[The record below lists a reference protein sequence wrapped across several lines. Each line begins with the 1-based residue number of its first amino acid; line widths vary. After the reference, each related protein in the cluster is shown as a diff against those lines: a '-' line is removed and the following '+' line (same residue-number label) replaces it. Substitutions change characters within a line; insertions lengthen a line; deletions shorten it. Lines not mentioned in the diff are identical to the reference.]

1 MQNYTYL
8 QTQLA
13 VNGVA
18 TVSLNRPK
26 LHNAFD
32 EVLISELT
40 ECLQTLEAMPEV
52 RLVILRA
59 EGSSFSAGA
68 DLNWMQRMAKY
79 SEAENFKD
87 AMNLAELM
95 KTLNFLKK
103 PTLAMVHGAA
113 FGGGVG
119 LVACCDVVLAT
130 ENASFCLSEVKLG
143 LIPAVISPY
152 VMAAIG
158 ERAARRYFLTAERF
172 DVHTARR
179 LGLVHEVVSDAPA
192 LQAKTDE
199 LVKILLQNSP
209 NAVTAAKDLIYAVSA
224 VKIDDALITE
234 TARRI
239 AKIRASEQGKQGLSA
254 FLEKRK
260 PDWIVE

>member
-1 MQNYTYL
+1 MQNYSYL
-8 QTQLA
+8 QVQLA

-52 RLVILRA
+52 RIVVLRA

-103 PTLAMVHGAA
+103 PTLAMVQGAA

-119 LVACCDVVLAT
+119 LVACCDVVIAT

-152 VMAAIG
+152 VIAAIG

-172 DVHTARR
+172 DVHAAQR
-179 LGLVHEVVSDAPA
+179 LGLVHEVVSDAIA
-192 LQAKTDE
+192 LQEKTEE
-199 LVKILLQNSP
+199 LIKILLQNSP
-209 NAVTAAKDLIYAVSA
+209 NAVIAAKDLIYAVSA
-224 VKIDDALITE
+224 AKTDDALIAE

-239 AKIRASEQGKQGLSA
+239 AQIRASEQGKQGLSA

-260 PDWIVE
+260 PAWIVE

>member
-1 MQNYTYL
+1 MQNYSYL
-8 QTQLA
+8 QVQLA

-40 ECLQTLEAMPEV
+40 ECLQTLEAIPET
-52 RLVILRA
+52 RLVVLRA

-87 AMNLAELM
+87 AMNLANLM
-95 KTLNFLKK
+95 KILNFLKK
-103 PTLAMVHGAA
+103 PTLAMVQGAA

-119 LVACCDVVLAT
+119 LVACCDVVIAT

-152 VMAAIG
+152 VIAAIG

-172 DVHTARR
+172 DVHAAQR
-179 LGLVHEVVSDAPA
+179 LGLVHEVVSDAIA
-192 LQAKTDE
+192 LQEKTEE
-199 LVKILLQNSP
+199 LIKILLQNSP
-209 NAVTAAKDLIYAVSA
+209 NAVIAAKDLIYAVSA
-224 VKIDDALITE
+224 AKIDDALIAE

-239 AKIRASEQGKQGLSA
+239 AQIRASEQGKQGLSA

-260 PDWIVE
+260 PAWVVE

>member
-1 MQNYTYL
+1 MKNYSYL

-32 EVLISELT
+32 EVLIAELT

-52 RLVILRA
+52 RIVILRA

-87 AMNLAELM
+87 AMNLAALM

-103 PTLAMVHGAA
+103 PTLAMVQGAA

-119 LVACCDVVLAT
+119 LVACCDVVVAT

-152 VMAAIG
+152 VIAAIG

-172 DVHTARR
+172 DVYAAQR
-179 LGLVHEVVSDAPA
+179 LGLVHEVVSDSAA

-199 LVKILLQNSP
+199 LIKVLLQNSP

-224 VKIDDALITE
+224 VKIDDALIAE

-239 AKIRASEQGKQGLSA
+239 AQIRASQQGKQGLSA
-254 FLEKRK
+254 FLEKRQ
-260 PDWIVE
+260 PDWIQE